1 MSQLLLDRSP
11 GDLVRTFMVLKK
23 FSSTIR
29 SKSLDCLSNSLV
41 VFTSSFT
48 EPLTFNTVAW
58 IKRWHFTFLQT
69 KYVSYHLRMTC
80 IWTDLG
86 VRSWRGWW
94 WHYNIKKRTVVGIL
108 FCRLAC
114 GVAFAVFYVHSFKLI
129 CYEGHEIIVFLTQS
143 VVLVTV
149 NILCWKVSS

>member
-11 GDLVRTFMVLKK
+11 GDLVQTFMVLKK
-23 FSSTIR
+23 FSSPIR

-41 VFTSSFT
+41 FFTSSFT

-58 IKRWHFTFLQT
+58 IKCKHFTFLQT
-69 KYVSYHLRMTC
+69 KYVSYHLCMTC

-86 VRSWRGWW
+86 VRSWREWW
-94 WHYNIKKRTVVGIL
+94 WYVGIL

-114 GVAFAVFYVHSFKLI
+114 GVAFAVFYVNSFKLI

>member
-11 GDLVRTFMVLKK
+11 GDLVQTFMVLKK

-29 SKSLDCLSNSLV
+29 SKSVDCLSNSLV

-58 IKRWHFTFLQT
+58 IKCKHFTFLQT
-69 KYVSYHLRMTC
+69 KYVSYHLCMTC

-86 VRSWRGWW
+86 VRSWREWW
-94 WHYNIKKRTVVGIL
+94 WYVGIL

-114 GVAFAVFYVHSFKLI
+114 GVAFAVFYVNSFKLI